1 MKMNDSIFII
11 GRTKGHLEL
20 SVYNEI
26 CGYEHGKPPSMDF
39 DKEIK
44 NGNFVYNSIRKVG
57 ISGCHD
63 VSEGGI
69 IMALA
74 ELCIKNKLGIQISIP
89 DEIKKENWLFGEDPS
104 RYIIITNNGKKLVK
118 YAKKMN
124 IFVKNIG
131 KVKGDLFKIRNEFE
145 ISLKDLITYNK
156 QWFRN
161 YIDTEK

>member
-44 NGNFVYNSIRKVG
+44 MVILFTILYSWYFGRR
-57 ISGCHD
+57 D
-63 VSEGGI
+63 ASEGGI

-74 ELCIKNKLGIQISIP
+74 ELCIKNKLGIQQVF
-89 DEIKKENWLFGEDPS
+89 L
-104 RYIIITNNGKKLVK
+104 TKLK
-118 YAKKMN
+118 RK
-124 IFVKNIG
+124 IG
-131 KVKGDLFKIRNEFE
+131 FSVRIRPGT
-145 ISLKDLITYNK
+145 L
-156 QWFRN
+156 
-161 YIDTEK
+161 